1 MLDPY
6 ERETGRGRNT
16 YIVATP
22 FIFYRYA
29 PSPSI
34 GFGSCGELLITVIQA
49 LIALC
54 RSWCHSK
61 PENAKEMNGQS
72 DYLECCTPT
81 FDGPAGGPKINWSSK
96 SFGRYM

>member
-1 MLDPY
+1 MLVPY
-6 ERETGRGRNT
+6 ERETGRGGNT

-29 PSPSI
+29 PSLSI

-49 LIALC
+49 LIA
-54 RSWCHSK
+54 HSK
-61 PENAKEMNGQS
+61 PKNVKEMNGLS

-81 FDGPAGGPKINWSSK
+81 FDGPAGGPKMNWSSK